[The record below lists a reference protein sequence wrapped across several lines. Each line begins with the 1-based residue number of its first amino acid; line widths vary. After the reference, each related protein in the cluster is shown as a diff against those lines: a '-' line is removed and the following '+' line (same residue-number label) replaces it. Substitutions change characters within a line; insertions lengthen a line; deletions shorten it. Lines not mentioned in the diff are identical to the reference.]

1 MKRIR
6 DQLLQVFAADEPEY
20 DRAIALGAA
29 ALPSLRKMVER
40 DETHVAAAAAYV
52 AGQIPRRESLD
63 VIARASRRR
72 ERRVRAAAAGALRDF
87 AMHPH
92 CAGEL
97 EGAFALIEPLLRDDD
112 ASVRKFAHRAM
123 AVLPAGTAS
132 HQAGRNAGS

>member
-40 DETHVAAAAAYV
+40 DETQVAAAAAYV
-52 AGQIPRRESLD
+52 AGQIPQRESLD

-72 ERRVRAAAAGALRDF
+72 ERRVRAAAGALRDF
-87 AMHPH
+87 AMHPQ

-97 EGAFALIEPLLRDDD
+97 EGAFTLIEPLLQDED

-132 HQAGRNAGS
+132 HQAGRDAGS